1 MRASGHLDGKEKAR
15 LQKATV
21 PVNKDDVCRE
31 DRGARSSIMP
41 EATGAVTTNDVISY
55 LRCSLA
61 AP

>member
-1 MRASGHLDGKEKAR
+1 MQASGHLDGKEKAR

-31 DRGARSSIMP
+31 DHGARSGIMP

-55 LRCSLA
+55 L
-61 AP
+61 